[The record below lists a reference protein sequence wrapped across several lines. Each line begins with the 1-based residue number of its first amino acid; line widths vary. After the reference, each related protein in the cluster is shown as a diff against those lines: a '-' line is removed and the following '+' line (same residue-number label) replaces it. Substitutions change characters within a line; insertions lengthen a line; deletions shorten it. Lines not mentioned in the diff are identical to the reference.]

1 MFFII
6 EMHWNPLL
14 NYDTKRSFF
23 IQWSEK
29 CSICA
34 SSVSIHLNLNV
45 FIGLTDVPDIP
56 RGRTDDGTVSVRVYR
71 EDIPKS
77 TGMVGSQP
85 NRLHLCVNR
94 SAC

>member
-1 MFFII
+1 MIQ
-6 EMHWNPLL
+6 NAV
-14 NYDTKRSFF
+14 FF

-29 CSICA
+29 FSICA

-77 TGMVGSQP
+77 TGMVGSEP
-85 NRLHLCVNR
+85 NRLHIRQTSGLHGVTR
-94 SAC
+94 RIPVISHR